1 MITTA
6 MMVMM
11 IINQTITIMII
22 YGITDEK
29 MKINKYT

>member
-1 MITTA
+1 